1 MPGASDSKRQSVP
14 SVTRAVALLNALAAG
29 PSPARLADLS
39 RSLDIPR
46 SSTLALCNTLVEA
59 GLLTRSAEAG
69 YSLGPHVLE
78 LSRAYLAGTDIHR
91 SFEQVLGREGALDE
105 HTLVLSVLEHTDVVY
120 VGRRLGRRAV
130 SVPYELGMRL
140 PANCTASGKV
150 LLSELADEEV
160 RARFA
165 DGLQALTSHSIVDIE
180 VLLRELER
188 WRSAGFALDE
198 QETALGMTCVGAAV
212 YDSSRHAVAAI
223 AMSAVTAALD
233 EGALEQTAAAVRRI
247 ADEISATL
255 GAPARG

>member
-1 MPGASDSKRQSVP
+1 MNATRRSTCTSLCAG
-14 SVTRAVALLNALAAG
+14 TRALALRRAGSLRFQAAERPVGHTGGGALER
-29 PSPARLADLS
+29 ARRRTLALRVWLISS

-150 LLSELADEEV
+150 LLSELSDEEV

-212 YDSSRHAVAAI
+212 MTAR
-223 AMSAVTAALD
+223 AMRW
-233 EGALEQTAAAVRRI
+233 RR
-247 ADEISATL
+247 
-255 GAPARG
+255 